1 MRLLFISNLYPP
13 LELGGYEQWCQEV
26 ANRFRARGHDVQILT
41 SNYRADELTTW
52 ETHVHRT
59 LHLQADIH
67 HYEPLHFL
75 TRFQEEEVANK
86 AALKRVVSAFRPDL
100 ILVWGMWNLSP
111 SVAYWAETL
120 MPDRVAYFVSSYW
133 PADVDMH
140 LQYWQLPA
148 NHTLGRWVK
157 RPLRALANR
166 QLEQNNYPPQLQFQH
181 VRCCSHYVRDTLCQQ
196 NKIPTT
202 AEVLLGGIDPTPF
215 TRPSNSNQA
224 AGNNKL
230 RLLFAGRLVEDKG
243 AHTAVE
249 ALGLLR
255 QQNQAADLELTI
267 LGGGH
272 PGYEVLLHDLATE
285 NQVAAHIK
293 FCPQVPREEI
303 PNWMQQHDIFL
314 FTSIWPEPMARVV
327 MEAMAAGLLVIGSE
341 VGGQTEMLANEVNSL
356 TFAPGDA
363 QQLSQR
369 ILRLQQDPALLPK
382 LAQAGQQLVLEQFTL
397 TRMVDDLEAWL
408 QSITTENKFEKRQ
421 LAVCQEN
428 PEWYADKHGL
438 GR

>member
-26 ANRFRARGHDVQILT
+26 AGGFRARGHDVQILT
-41 SNYRADELTTW
+41 SNYRANELTSW
-52 ETHVHRT
+52 ETNVHRR

-75 TRFQEEEVANK
+75 TRFQEEEAANK
-86 AALKRVVSAFRPDL
+86 AALQQVIGAFRPDL

-111 SVAYWAETL
+111 SVAYWAEVL
-120 MPDRVAYFVSSYW
+120 MPDRVAYFISSYW

-148 NHTLGRWVK
+148 NHVLGKWVK

-166 QLEQNNYPPQLQFQH
+166 QLQQNNYPPHLQFQH
-181 VRCCSHYVRDTLCQQ
+181 VRCCSHYVRDTLLQQ
-196 NKIPTT
+196 DKIPTS

-215 TRPSNSNQA
+215 MRPSKPSQTN
-224 AGNNKL
+224 GNHKL

-243 AHTAVE
+243 VNTAVE

-272 PGYEVLLHDLATE
+272 PGYEALLHDLAAE
-285 NQVAAHIK
+285 NQVTAHIK
-293 FCPQVPREEI
+293 FCPQVPRAEI
-303 PNWMQQHDIFL
+303 PNWMEGHDVFL

-341 VGGQTEMLANEVNSL
+341 VGGQTEMLVNEVNSL
-356 TFAPGDA
+356 TFFPEDA
-363 QQLSQR
+363 RQLSQQ
-369 ILRLQQDPALLPK
+369 ILRLQQNPALLPK
-382 LAQAGQQLVLEQFTL
+382 LAQAGQQLVLKQFTL
-397 TRMVDDLEAWL
+397 VRMINDMEAWL
-408 QSITTENKFEKRQ
+408 KSITTENKPEKWEF
-421 LAVCQEN
+421 A
-428 PEWYADKHGL
+428 GL
-438 GR
+438 GRRA